1 MNPPALASGV
11 SAPEYNEWTDGWRI
25 VLACALASGTGIV
38 LLFFSFSLFVL
49 PMAKELGISRGM
61 IGSLQSLIISGALG
75 SPIIGWLAD
84 RYGFRLVFSVCTV
97 LVVAIELGMVR
108 FATTLTELGIGIF
121 LLGFVGVGTT
131 ALTTTRPVNAHFV
144 SHRGKALGLVAAGV
158 SITTILAPPPLQAV
172 MEVYGWRG
180 GIAALAA
187 LSLLI
192 GIPAVQL
199 LLPNRVAGPVVR
211 APAAAGKAPPSFLRE
226 RHFWLLAI
234 AGVFVGAAT
243 SGFVSQL
250 SPMIQSEG
258 LDVAT
263 GALALSAFAVG
274 QLIGRLGGGLLL
286 DRFDP
291 RLVAVTLILLPGS
304 GFVLLLLTD
313 QMQLAA
319 LVAAGMIGL
328 LQGAELDINAY
339 FVARRF
345 GLARYSAIYG
355 ALLGLGWIG
364 NAAGIIGVGLMHD
377 RFGSYDLAQL
387 LALAALAVGAV
398 LISGVRLAPLTPSR
412 ADGKHP

>member
-1 MNPPALASGV
+1 MNPPT
-11 SAPEYNEWTDGWRI
+11 SAGGLPAPDYNEWTEGWRI

-49 PMAKELGISRGM
+49 PMAKELGITRGT
-61 IGSLQSLIISGALG
+61 IGSLQSLVISGALG
-75 SPIIGWLAD
+75 APIIGWLAD
-84 RYGFRLVFSVCTV
+84 RYGFRAVFSVCTV

-121 LLGFVGVGTT
+121 LLGFVGMGTT
-131 ALTTTRPVNAHFV
+131 ALTTTRPVNAHF
-144 SHRGKALGLVAAGV
+144 SRHRGKALGLVAAGV

-172 MEVYGWRG
+172 MDVYGWRG

-187 LSLLI
+187 LSMLI
-192 GIPAVQL
+192 GIPAVLL
-199 LLPNRVAGPVVR
+199 LLPGRVAGPVVR
-211 APAAAGKAPPSFLRE
+211 VAHAAGEAKRSFLKE

-234 AGVFVGAAT
+234 AGVFIGAAT

-291 RLVAVTLILLPGS
+291 RLVAVTLISLPGS
-304 GFVLLLLTD
+304 GFVLLLLT
-313 QMQLAA
+313 QQVQFAA
-319 LVAAGMIGL
+319 LLAAGMIGL
-328 LQGAELDINAY
+328 VQGAELDINAY

-364 NAAGIIGVGLMHD
+364 NAVGIIGVGLMHD

-387 LALAALAVGAV
+387 LALAALVVGAV
-398 LISGVRLAPLTPSR
+398 LISGIRLAPIKPTPR
-412 ADGKHP
+412 

>member
-1 MNPPALASGV
+1 MNPPESVNGLPAA
-11 SAPEYNEWTDGWRI
+11 EYNEWTEGWRI

-49 PMAKELGISRGM
+49 PMAKELGITRGT
-61 IGSLQSLIISGALG
+61 IGSLQSLVISGALG
-75 SPIIGWLAD
+75 APIIGWLAD
-84 RYGFRLVFSVCTV
+84 RYGFRKVFSVCTV
-97 LVVAIELGMVR
+97 LVAAIELGMVR

-131 ALTTTRPVNAHFV
+131 ALTTTRPVNAHFDR
-144 SHRGKALGLVAAGV
+144 HRGKALGLVAAGV

-172 MEVYGWRG
+172 MDVYGWRG

-187 LSLLI
+187 LSMLI
-192 GIPAVQL
+192 GIPAVL
-199 LLPNRVAGPVVR
+199 LLPGRVAGPVVR
-211 APAAAGKAPPSFLRE
+211 VAHAAGEAKRSFLKE

-234 AGVFVGAAT
+234 AGVFIGAAT

-291 RLVAVTLILLPGS
+291 RLVAVTLISLPGS
-304 GFVLLLLTD
+304 GFVLLLLTE
-313 QMQLAA
+313 QVQLAA

-328 LQGAELDINAY
+328 VQGAELDINAY

-377 RFGSYDLAQL
+377 RFGNYDLAQL
-387 LALAALAVGAV
+387 LALAALALGAV
-398 LISGVRLAPLTPSR
+398 LISGVRLAPLAPSR

>member
-1 MNPPALASGV
+1 MNPPTLASGLP
-11 SAPEYNEWTDGWRI
+11 AADYNEWAEGWRI

-49 PMAKELGISRGM
+49 PMANELGITRGT
-61 IGSLQSLIISGALG
+61 IGSLQSLVISGALG
-75 SPIIGWLAD
+75 APIIGWLAD
-84 RYGFRLVFSVCTV
+84 RYGFRAVFSVCTV

-121 LLGFVGVGTT
+121 LLGFVGMGTT
-131 ALTTTRPVNAHFV
+131 ALTTTRPVNAHF
-144 SHRGKALGLVAAGV
+144 SRHRGKALGLVAAGV

-211 APAAAGKAPPSFLRE
+211 APAAAGKVPPSFMRE

-398 LISGVRLAPLTPSR
+398 LISGVRLAPLAPSR

>member
-1 MNPPALASGV
+1 MSSG
-11 SAPEYNEWTDGWRI
+11 PDITLPKDREWAEGWRI

-49 PMAKELGISRGM
+49 PMAKELDISRGT
-61 IGSLQSLIISGALG
+61 IGSIQSLVISGALG
-75 SPIIGWLAD
+75 APIIGWLAD
-84 RYGFRLVFSVCTV
+84 RYGFRLVFTVCTL
-97 LVVAIELGMVR
+97 LVAAIELCMVQ
-108 FATTLTELGIGIF
+108 FATTLTGLGVGIF

-131 ALTTTRPVNAHFV
+131 ALTTTRPVNAHFHR
-144 SHRGKALGLVAAGV
+144 HRGKALGLVAAGV

-172 MEVYGWRG
+172 MELYGWRG
-180 GIAALAA
+180 GIVALAV
-187 LSLLI
+187 LSLLV
-192 GIPAVQL
+192 GIPAVQF

-211 APAAAGKAPPSFLRE
+211 VVDAASKAQPSFLKE

-234 AGVFVGAAT
+234 AGVFIGAAT
-243 SGFVSQL
+243 SGFVGQL
-250 SPMIQSEG
+250 SPMIQAEG

-291 RLVAVTLILLPGS
+291 RLVAVAITVLPGA
-304 GFVLLLLTD
+304 GFLVLLLTD
-313 QMQLAA
+313 QMPLAA
-319 LVAAGMIGL
+319 LLAAGTIGL

-339 FVARRF
+339 FIARRF

-364 NAAGIIGVGLMHD
+364 NAAGIIGVGQLHD

-387 LALAALAVGAV
+387 LALGALMVGAV
-398 LISGVRLAPLTPSR
+398 LISGIRLPPMEPR
-412 ADGKHP
+412 AVH

>member
-1 MNPPALASGV
+1 M
-11 SAPEYNEWTDGWRI
+11 
-25 VLACALASGTGIV
+25 LACALASGTGIV

-49 PMAKELGISRGM
+49 PMAKELGISRGT
-61 IGSLQSLIISGALG
+61 IGSIQSLVISGALG
-75 SPIIGWLAD
+75 APIIGWLAD
-84 RYGFRLVFSVCTV
+84 RYGFRAVFSLCTV
-97 LVVAIELGMVR
+97 LVVAIELSMVQ
-108 FATTLTELGIGIF
+108 FANTLTELGIGIF

-131 ALTTTRPVNAHFV
+131 ALTTTRPVNAHF
-144 SHRGKALGLVAAGV
+144 SRHRGKALGLVAAGV

-172 MEVYGWRG
+172 MEAYGWRG

-187 LSLLI
+187 LSLLV

-199 LLPNRVAGPVVR
+199 LLPDRVAGPVVR
-211 APAAAGKAPPSFLRE
+211 AAHAAGEAKRSFLKE

-234 AGVFVGAAT
+234 AGIFIGAAT

-250 SPMIQSEG
+250 SPMIQAEG

-286 DRFDP
+286 DRFDA
-291 RLVAVTLILLPGS
+291 RLVAVALTLLPGS

-313 QMQLAA
+313 QVPLAA
-319 LVAAGMIGL
+319 LLAAGMIGL

-345 GLARYSAIYG
+345 GLVRYSAIYG

-364 NAAGIIGVGLMHD
+364 NAVGIIGVGLMHD

-398 LISGVRLAPLTPSR
+398 LISGIRLAPLASSR

>member
-1 MNPPALASGV
+1 M
-11 SAPEYNEWTDGWRI
+11 
-25 VLACALASGTGIV
+25 LACALASGTGIV

-49 PMAKELGISRGM
+49 PMARELGITRGT
-61 IGSLQSLIISGALG
+61 IGSLQSLVISGALG
-75 SPIIGWLAD
+75 APIIGWLAD
-84 RYGFRLVFSVCTV
+84 RYGFRAVFSVCTV

-108 FATTLTELGIGIF
+108 FANTLTEPGIGIF
-121 LLGFVGVGTT
+121 LLGFVGMGTT
-131 ALTTTRPVNAHFV
+131 ALTTTRPINAHF
-144 SHRGKALGLVAAGV
+144 SRHRGKALGLVAAGV

-172 MEVYGWRG
+172 MDVYGWRG

-187 LSLLI
+187 LSLLV
-192 GIPAVQL
+192 GIPAVLL
-199 LLPNRVAGPVVR
+199 LLPGRVAGPVVR
-211 APAAAGKAPPSFLRE
+211 VAHAAGEAKRSFLKE

-234 AGVFVGAAT
+234 AGMFVGAAT

-291 RLVAVTLILLPGS
+291 RLVAVTLISLPGS
-304 GFVLLLLTD
+304 GFVLLLLTE
-313 QMQLAA
+313 QVQLAA
-319 LVAAGMIGL
+319 LLAAGMIGL
-328 LQGAELDINAY
+328 VQGAELDINAY

-345 GLARYSAIYG
+345 GLARYSAIFG

-387 LALAALAVGAV
+387 LALAALAVGAA
-398 LISGVRLAPLTPSR
+398 LISGIRLPPIEPTQR
-412 ADGKHP
+412 